1 MAIKV
6 LLPQPSFT
14 VGGNRNCCS
23 SMANSTEVPQK
34 LELLCDPRILLLVAQ
49 SRPSLCDPM
58 DCSPRGSSVCGISQA
73 RKVKWAAVSYS
84 GGSSWPKDQTPISC
98 VSTGRQIL
106 YNCTSWEAQISRQII
121 IQKDTRTPAF
131 TAALSTTA
139 RTWRQLKSPLTDERV
154 KWCKWS
160 EVAQSWPTLCDPVG
174 YSPPGFSVH
183 GILQVRVWSG
193 LPFPSPGDLP
203 DPGIEPGSPALEA
216 DALTSEPPGK
226 PPF

>member
-1 MAIKV
+1 MDTSSFKVQDRSLNFKSARKEKFTEFLSFKKLSLVRFWCRTQEDPQSEMAIKV

-154 KWCKWS
+154 KWCK
-160 EVAQSWPTLCDPVG
+160 
-174 YSPPGFSVH
+174 
-183 GILQVRVWSG
+183 
-193 LPFPSPGDLP
+193 
-203 DPGIEPGSPALEA
+203 
-216 DALTSEPPGK
+216 
-226 PPF
+226 